1 MVDFVK
7 LLEKHRAQRQSSPE
21 AKEDNMPLI
30 VKESEQKYEPAPP
43 GLHRAV
49 CVDVEDLG
57 NVQTPFKN
65 KDGSDKVQHKV
76 CIVWQT
82 EMKNKNTGER
92 FQVRAWYTATLG
104 EDSNL
109 RKALESW
116 RGRPFSSAELGG
128 FDLETVIGANCQIN
142 VAHKKTENK
151 RVRAILTAIVPADRT
166 KPKLEPENFTRAAK
180 KPDEPVTVEP
190 EPEDNFTDDGSDVP
204 F

>member
-1 MVDFVK
+1 
-7 LLEKHRAQRQSSPE
+7 
-21 AKEDNMPLI
+21 MPII
-30 VKESEQKYEPAPP
+30 VKEAEQKFEPAPP

-49 CVDVEDLG
+49 CVEDGDMGL
-57 NVQTPFKN
+57 VTTPFKN

-82 EMKNKNTGER
+82 EAKNRDTKER

-104 EDSNL
+104 EESNL

-128 FDLETVIGANCQIN
+128 FDLETVIGVNCQIN
-142 VAHKKTENK
+142 VTHKKTENN
-151 RVRAILTAIVPADRT
+151 RVRAILTAIVPPDKS
-166 KPKLEPENFTRAAK
+166 KPKLEPENYTRAAK
-180 KPDEPVTVEP
+180 KPVATAEPVYDVDPIDEGHAVQ
-190 EPEDNFTDDGSDVP
+190 FDDSTP

>member
-1 MVDFVK
+1 
-7 LLEKHRAQRQSSPE
+7 
-21 AKEDNMPLI
+21 MPLI

-57 NVQTPFKN
+57 VIQTPFKN
-65 KDGSDKVQHKV
+65 KDGSDKFQHKV
-76 CIVWQT
+76 CLVWQT
-82 EMKNKNTGER
+82 EAKNRETKER

-116 RGRPFSSAELGG
+116 RGCQFSTAELAG
-128 FDLETVIGANCQIN
+128 FDLETVIGVNCQIN
-142 VAHKKTENK
+142 VTHKKTANG
-151 RVRAILTAIVPADRT
+151 RTRAILTAIVPPDKS
-166 KPKLEPENFTRAAK
+166 KPKLIPEGYKRPEP
-180 KPDEPVTVEP
+180 KPVQTEEPVY
-190 EPEDNFTDDGSDVP
+190 DVDPIDEGHAAQFDETP

>member
-1 MVDFVK
+1 M
-7 LLEKHRAQRQSSPE
+7 A
-21 AKEDNMPLI
+21 LI

-49 CVDVEDLG
+49 CVDVEDMGTIL
-57 NVQTPFKN
+57 TPFKN
-65 KDGSDKVQHKV
+65 KDGSDKYQHKV
-76 CIVWQT
+76 CVVWQT
-82 EMKNKNTGER
+82 EMKNKEGQRYE
-92 FQVRAWYTATLG
+92 VRAWYTATLG

-142 VAHKKTENK
+142 VTHKKTENK
-151 RVRAILTAIVPADRT
+151 RTRAILTAIVPADKSR
-166 KPKLEPENFTRAAK
+166 PKLVPEGYKRAEK
-180 KPDEPVTVEP
+180 KPVQAEAPVYDVDPIDEGQCF
-190 EPEDNFTDDGSDVP
+190 DNGDDRTVP